1 MPALADLSKIIEA
14 AANLGLE
21 LNSSKCELVFLGCPD
36 YHLKASILSD
46 FNRICPKIE
55 VTDLKDLVIL
65 GAPIGGEA
73 RRTLLTGKKQ
83 ELDNMCDF
91 LENVD
96 GHHALFLL
104 RNCLSLPKLLYF
116 LRTACCFKEEDLL
129 REYDK
134 LVVSALSRC
143 ANVRLDANSQLQ
155 SLLPSSSGGL
165 GLTFAFHLA
174 LPAFL
179 ASAVGCGR
187 LTQTILSKFD
197 ISDDADI
204 TLAFAS
210 WSSKTGL
217 QN

>member
-36 YHLKASILSD
+36 DHLKASILSD

-91 LENVD
+91 LENFLFFLVLRNINLKIEFLKIENFRILRPSFQ
-96 GHHALFLL
+96 ALF
-104 RNCLSLPKLLYF
+104 
-116 LRTACCFKEEDLL
+116 CC
-129 REYDK
+129 
-134 LVVSALSRC
+134 
-143 ANVRLDANSQLQ
+143 
-155 SLLPSSSGGL
+155 
-165 GLTFAFHLA
+165 
-174 LPAFL
+174 
-179 ASAVGCGR
+179 
-187 LTQTILSKFD
+187 
-197 ISDDADI
+197 
-204 TLAFAS
+204 
-210 WSSKTGL
+210 
-217 QN
+217 